1 VVYKFGAETRK
12 GVFAIGSLATWE
24 EFLTMVAASNE
35 LKLPG
40 AITKI
45 YHLDSGGGRVMVANL
60 RDLDYT
66 KEYYVETEVMS
77 LYIGN

>member
-1 VVYKFGAETRK
+1 
-12 GVFAIGSLATWE
+12 
-24 EFLTMVAASNE
+24 MVAASNE

-45 YHLDSGGGRVMVANL
+45 YHLDSGGVHVKVVNL

-66 KEYYVETEVMS
+66 KEYYVETEVK
-77 LYIGN
+77 